1 MKKQAQVWLKL
12 AAEDLASA
20 RVLLKENIYNQVCF
34 HAQQGAEKSLKALI
48 ELKTKVPKEHSLS
61 KLFEIC
67 KELGYE
73 LFQFREDMEYLDM
86 FYTSTRY
93 PFVVGILPTGSP
105 SEEDAEKSL
114 IIVNN
119 IYKFCED
126 LLKEEERG

>member
-1 MKKQAQVWLKL
+1 MQK
-12 AAEDLASA
+12 AS

-61 KLFEIC
+61 KLLKIC
-67 KELGYE
+67 KESGYE
-73 LFQFREDMEYLDM
+73 LSQFREDMEYLDM

-93 PFVVGILPTGSP
+93 PFVVGVLPTGSP
-105 SEEDAEKSL
+105 SKEDAEKSL
-114 IIVNN
+114 TIVNN

-126 LLKEEERG
+126 LLNEG

>member
-1 MKKQAQVWLKL
+1 MKKRVQAWLKL

-20 RVLLKENIYNQVCF
+20 RILLKENIYNQVCF
-34 HAQQGAEKSLKALI
+34 HAQQTAEKSLKALI

-61 KLFEIC
+61 KLFEIS

-73 LFQFREDMEYLDM
+73 LSQFREGLEYLNI

-105 SEEDAEKSL
+105 SKEDAEKSL
-114 IIVNN
+114 IIANN

-126 LLKEEERG
+126 LLRKE